1 MNITDME
8 TVAIVYFI
16 LGLTALGITLG
27 VFYAIRCI
35 SDIKRGI
42 EVLLYGYY
50 NNTPD
55 IPKRRRR
62 RRSDKSDDGGTQ

>member
-1 MNITDME
+1 MNMTDME
-8 TVAIVYFI
+8 TVVIVYFI

-50 NNTPD
+50 NNTSD